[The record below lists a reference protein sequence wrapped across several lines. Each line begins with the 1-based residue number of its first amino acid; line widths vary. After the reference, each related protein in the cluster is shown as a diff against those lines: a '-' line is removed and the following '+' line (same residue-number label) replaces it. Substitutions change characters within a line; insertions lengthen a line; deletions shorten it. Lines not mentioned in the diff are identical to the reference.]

1 MICINCGAK
10 LRDDVK
16 MNHCPNCGASL
27 NNGSEVT
34 GDTKVNMKLFEE
46 DHDKTV
52 ILPDFGEGMP
62 VPDTSGGPAATTMK
76 TNPQMEFT
84 PEDFEQ
90 YGNFDA
96 DGSNPYGIEMPGTP
110 PKTEKNVSAF
120 PPYSEATVVLPHS
133 HGEEQDGEG
142 DFQDD
147 ERNFRDS
154 AEDFRGD
161 AGNFRGR
168 QEDFSDRREYARER
182 SFSQPAREKAPE
194 KEKYFPNGFLQ
205 EHPDIRPKQRKHR
218 IGVLDVLVLLLGLAT
233 LGVCVVIFRR
243 SDGLSLIR
251 QFIGGDMD
259 LIMANIDDI
268 TYFVNNLDVTWRLYY
283 EVAALVMLAI
293 ITVVVFV
300 ILHCFVKSQVLSI
313 LKAVLLLATG
323 VGMVILCVGYGL
335 YYLITVGGGS
345 FLIDGGGAGIASAG
359 MAAAGGV
366 AVIIAGILWLV
377 YMLLWGFTSFFR
389 GFHVASMALLSLGF
403 VFAFLLMLLN
413 LVITW
418 KSCHAVMPQ
427 DALYEL
433 MSTPAMIAM
442 FMVLSVL
449 ASLEDFL
456 AKRAE

>member
-16 MNHCPNCGASL
+16 MNHCPNCGALL

-62 VPDTSGGPAATTMK
+62 VPDTAKGPAATAMK

-110 PKTEKNVSAF
+110 PKTEKNAAAF
-120 PPYSEATVVLPHS
+120 PSYSEATVVLPHS
-133 HGEEQDGEG
+133 QAQQSSGERDFQEDEG
-142 DFQDD
+142 DFQDG
-147 ERNFRDS
+147 EEAFRYHRDY
-154 AEDFRGD
+154 
-161 AGNFRGR
+161 
-168 QEDFSDRREYARER
+168 DREE
-182 SFSQPAREKAPE
+182 SFTRPVQEKAPE

-233 LGVCVVIFRR
+233 LGVCVVIFRG
-243 SDGLSLIR
+243 SGGLSLIR
-251 QFIGGDMD
+251 QFLGGDMD

-283 EVAALVMLAI
+283 EVAALVMLAM
-293 ITVVVFV
+293 ITVVLFV
-300 ILHCFVKSQVLSI
+300 ILHCFVKNQALSI
-313 LKAVLLLATG
+313 LKAVLLLGTG
-323 VGMVILCVGYGL
+323 CGMLVLCVGYGL

-345 FLIDGGGAGIASAG
+345 FLIAGGGTGIASAG
-359 MAAAGGV
+359 MATAGGV
-366 AVIIAGILWLV
+366 AVIIAGVLWLV

-403 VFAFLLMLLN
+403 VFSFLLMLLN
-413 LVITW
+413 LFITW
-418 KSCHAVMPQ
+418 RSCSAVMPR